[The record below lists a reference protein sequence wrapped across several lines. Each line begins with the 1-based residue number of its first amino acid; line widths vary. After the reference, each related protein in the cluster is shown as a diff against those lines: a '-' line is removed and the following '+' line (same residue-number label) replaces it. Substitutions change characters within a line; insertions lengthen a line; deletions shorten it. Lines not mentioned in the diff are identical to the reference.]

1 MDALVLG
8 LAIGLAA
15 GLSPGPLLV
24 LVVTESLRSGWRG
37 GMLTAAAP
45 LLSDVVVVAGV
56 LLLLQQLP
64 SRPCR

>member
-1 MDALVLG
+1 
-8 LAIGLAA
+8 
-15 GLSPGPLLV
+15 LLV